1 MYQPNPSAGQTPGPL
16 QPAPAPAPVLT
27 AVKLM
32 YAGAVVSA
40 ITFVIGL
47 LTVGTT
53 RTTLKKAYPKYTA
66 HQISALVTVDVV
78 IGIVVGLLSIGLWL
92 WLARACNRGRNWARI
107 TGTVLFGLDT
117 LLILLSVSRLKAG
130 VGVLVDLV
138 IWLIGLAA
146 VVLLWRKESS
156 AYFASQP
163 RV

>member
-1 MYQPNPSAGQTPGPL
+1 
-16 QPAPAPAPVLT
+16 
-27 AVKLM
+27 M

-78 IGIVVGLLSIGLWL
+78 IAIVVGLLSIGLWL

>member
-1 MYQPNPSAGQTPGPL
+1 
-16 QPAPAPAPVLT
+16 VLT

-78 IGIVVGLLSIGLWL
+78 IAIVVGLLSIGLWL

>member
-1 MYQPNPSAGQTPGPL
+1 
-16 QPAPAPAPVLT
+16 
-27 AVKLM
+27 
-32 YAGAVVSA
+32 
-40 ITFVIGL
+40 
-47 LTVGTT
+47 
-53 RTTLKKAYPKYTA
+53 
-66 HQISALVTVDVV
+66 
-78 IGIVVGLLSIGLWL
+78 VGLLSIGLWL